1 MNKSIGIEN
10 YLTRMGHT
18 KQTIK
23 SYMYAIK
30 NFLQSNT
37 EADIYKYKDILNY
50 INEKVKDLS
59 NSDTKNAILA
69 AVKKYYDFLIDIGLR
84 NDHPCRTLILSKRRN
99 KDIIHQDLFTTAEL
113 EMLMEREERYEI
125 LKLKNQ
131 TMISMLIYQG
141 ITAGEVTNIKL
152 SNIDLDN
159 GTIYIKGSSKIAS
172 RHLELMPRQFKI
184 IDRYINE
191 TRKKIISTKTDKLL
205 VGKLGRPLT
214 VDDVNYMVSTYKPL
228 FPDRN
233 LNALTIRMSVISN
246 WLNEKRLPLEQVQ
259 LMAGHKWISATVRYR
274 FTPIEELREM
284 INRFHPL
291 R

>member
-1 MNKSIGIEN
+1 MNKSNEIEN
-10 YLTRMGHT
+10 YLSHMGHT

-30 NFLQSNT
+30 NFLQSNP
-37 EADIYKYKDILNY
+37 EAEIYKYKDILNY
-50 INEKVKDLS
+50 LNEKVKDFS
-59 NSDTKNAILA
+59 NSDIKNGILA

-84 NDHPCRTLILSKRRN
+84 NDHPCKTLILSKRRN
-99 KDIIHQDLFTTAEL
+99 RDIIHQDLFTTAEL

-125 LKLKNQ
+125 LKLKSR
-131 TMISMLIYQG
+131 TLISILIYQG
-141 ITAGEVTNIKL
+141 ITAGEVANIKV
-152 SNIDLDN
+152 SNVDLDN
-159 GTIYIKGSSKIAS
+159 GTLYIKGTGKTTS
-172 RHLELMPRQFKI
+172 RHLELIPKQYRI

-191 TRKKIISTKTDKLL
+191 TRKKLISTKTDRLL
-205 VGKLGRPLT
+205 VGKLGTPVT
-214 VDDVNYMVSTYKPL
+214 VDDVNYMVSTYKSL

-259 LMAGHKWISATVRYR
+259 LMAGHRWISATIRYR
-274 FTPIEELREM
+274 YTPLEEQREM
-284 INRFHPL
+284 INKFHPL